1 MAPTFELICH
11 HTYSGFGGLPVD
23 LSDHDSH
30 GQAFDTEF
38 LKDGVASG
46 SGALR
51 FAQPQSRVLIPASS
65 PWQTLGG
72 IKVEI
77 TARLNGYR
85 SLPRNL
91 IRGPGSFMFFVWNR
105 ELIAA
110 YETTKSTWPGS
121 NLERISTFSNPIQ
134 YPAYQFEEWFD
145 QWPAFFQ
152 YVHSPA
158 YQVPFDK
165 WITFGF
171 VHNGLDTMELYAY
184 GQLVAQRT
192 GLLAGVPGVGPE
204 GVFIGAGTGF
214 VLNGDIDEVKVWR
227 VNPHIVDGEFFSRPA
242 DEGVA
247 RCWERFFRSLA
258 KALERHP
265 DCARFIQ
272 GALDDLLDR
281 MQRTIVAK
289 GPETRERF
297 DRTSREYLLL
307 WRDGKLDSP
316 EMARLFTDWC
326 EWLRLVDISIEQDP
340 ALQRLLQSD
349 CLRRVLAECEPP
361 DCDPQMAEFL
371 RLIVQNCRQGAATSA

>member
-11 HTYSGFGGLPVD
+11 HTYSGFDGLPVD

-30 GQAFDTEF
+30 GQAVDTEF
-38 LKDGVASG
+38 LKDGVAPG

-51 FAQPQSRVLIPASS
+51 FARPQSRVLIPVSS
-65 PWQTLGG
+65 PWQTLSG

-77 TARLNGYR
+77 TARLNGYH

-91 IRGPGSFMFFVWNR
+91 IRGLGSFMFFVWNR

-110 YETTKSTWPGS
+110 YNTTKPTWPGS
-121 NLERISTFSNPIQ
+121 NLERIGTLSNPIQ
-134 YPAYQFEEWFD
+134 YPTYQLPFD
-145 QWPAFFQ
+145 AWLTFVP
-152 YVHSPA
+152 STT
-158 YQVPFDK
+158 YQVPFDQ
-165 WITFGF
+165 WVTFGF
-171 VHNGLDTMELYAY
+171 VHNGLDTMELYAD
-184 GQLVAQRT
+184 GRLVARRT

-214 VLNGDIDEVKVWR
+214 VLGGDIDEVKVWR
-227 VNPHIVDGEFFSRPA
+227 LNPHIVDGEFFSRPA

-265 DCARFIQ
+265 ECARLIQ
-272 GALDDLLDR
+272 GALDDLLDK

-297 DRTSREYLLL
+297 DKTSREYLLL

-316 EMARLFTDWC
+316 EMARLFADWC
-326 EWLRLVDISIEQDP
+326 AWLRLVDISIERDP
-340 ALQRLLQSD
+340 ALQRLLRSD

-371 RLIVQNCRQGAATSA
+371 RLIVQNCRHDAATSA